1 MLKQFVRLCGAG
13 VTVAAVVLATAQ
25 TGFAQ
30 SSCLVSIEG
39 YLSTVPA
46 FRAPDLQNVVR
57 SLREQGALHLQ
68 SATEGRLSIV
78 RDIPDYFRQRQ
89 DYINSGRQA
98 LANHTSQGGQ
108 LDESI
113 CNPPAGSQAM
123 AWAATRM
130 GVAFNT
136 WAMDTIRCAAGESNF
151 APIPPFC
158 TYPLQTSTSPPS
170 PTTPTQRDDP
180 KVFGRSARGG

>member
-1 MLKQFVRLCGAG
+1 MFKQVVRFCEMKVFLFA
-13 VTVAAVVLATAQ
+13 VLAA
-25 TGFAQ
+25 AQ
-30 SSCLVSIEG
+30 SASAQNRCLVPIEG
-39 YLSTVPA
+39 YLGTLPA
-46 FRAPDLQNVVR
+46 FNAPELKNVVE
-57 SLREQGALHLQ
+57 SLRAQGALHLQ
-68 SATEGRLSIV
+68 SAIEGRLSIV
-78 RDIPDYFRQRQ
+78 RDIPGYFRQRQ

-158 TYPLQTSTSPPS
+158 PYPVQTSAPAPS
-170 PTTPTQRDDP
+170 PAPRDDP